1 MTRFSFVEAVFFSVF
16 YARANPREFR
26 HIMGRAFLLALI
38 PVAGGALSGVVSIL
52 SSPVAGFAQLAIMLV
67 MIASVLLLPAQIALL
82 WLQALTG
89 RLPDRPQI
97 FDFGPEYRRLW
108 VTMSVIN
115 IILNI
120 LFWPLELLSGG
131 GAVSFVFLPVAVWLL
146 TIFAAA
152 GAMSVR
158 RQQIVVF
165 GAFSSVKHMQLS
177 ASLAVGANLIIVLAI
192 SFVASSLIAMSG
204 MQQLGGA
211 STTAT
216 YVFAVGV
223 FLITSF
229 FMLGPG
235 CYFVW
240 LSEMREQS
248 ERGEG

>member
-1 MTRFSFVEAVFFSVF
+1 MSQFSFVQAVGFSVF

-26 HIMGRAFLLALI
+26 QIMWRAFLLALI
-38 PVAGGALSGVVSIL
+38 PVAGGALSGIVSTL

-89 RLPDRPQI
+89 RLPDRLRI
-97 FDFGPEYRRLW
+97 FDFGRDYRRLW
-108 VTMSVIN
+108 VTIFIIN

-120 LFWPLELLSGG
+120 LFWPLEFLSGG

-146 TIFAAA
+146 TIFAGA

-165 GAFSSVKHMQLS
+165 DAFSAVKHMQLS
-177 ASLAVGANLIIVLAI
+177 ASLAVGANLVILLAI
-192 SFVASSLIAMSG
+192 SFGASSLVAMSG
-204 MQQLGGA
+204 IQQLSGA
-211 STTAT
+211 ATTAT
-216 YVFAVGV
+216 HVLAVGV

-240 LSEMREQS
+240 LGEMRDAEQPDIP
-248 ERGEG
+248 